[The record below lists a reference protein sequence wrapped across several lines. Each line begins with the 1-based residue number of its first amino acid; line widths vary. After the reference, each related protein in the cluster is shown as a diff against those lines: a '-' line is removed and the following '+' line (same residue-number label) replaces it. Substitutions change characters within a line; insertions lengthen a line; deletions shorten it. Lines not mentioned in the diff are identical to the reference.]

1 MLIAEAVLAVK
12 VERRIRIMCTIGIFR
27 KMNNHR
33 RLKPCPKLV
42 FFSFYLS
49 ALTVVLRNNVFPRS
63 ADSDKHH

>member
-1 MLIAEAVLAVK
+1 MLIAEGVLAVK

-33 RLKPCPKLV
+33 RLKPGPKLV
-42 FFSFYLS
+42 FFFFWS